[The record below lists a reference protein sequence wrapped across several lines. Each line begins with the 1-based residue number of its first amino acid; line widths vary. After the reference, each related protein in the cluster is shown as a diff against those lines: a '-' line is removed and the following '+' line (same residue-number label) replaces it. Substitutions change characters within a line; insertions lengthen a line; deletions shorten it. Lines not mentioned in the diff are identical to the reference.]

1 MSKIAALIIFYSGT
15 ACVSPATYGPGYTEL
30 QKVPCFEVVWVP
42 SANPFK
48 VTQEA
53 NVISVASVAS
63 VPKVTV
69 KRRAGACGSKRQ
81 VWYVRNGKKRYRCR

>member
-15 ACVSPATYGPGYTEL
+15 ACISPAVQGDGFTEL
-30 QKVPCFEVVWVP
+30 KKVPCFEVMWVP

-53 NVISVASVAS
+53 NVISLTTI
-63 VPKVTV
+63 PKVTV
-69 KRRAGACGSKRQ
+69 KRKTGACGAKRQ
-81 VWYVRNGKKRYRCR
+81 VWYVKAGKKRYRCR